1 MNIDLTESEQVFNS
15 TLGHHLKNFYSVSV
29 GCMKQEDL
37 DAITSHVTTYT
48 EAGFKVSRL
57 NRETLRVILG
67 KDLECLSEEVIV
79 DNKGRAFDAY
89 VANKYYAKFKNA
101 TQRGIE
107 FDLSFTDM
115 KKLLKKSHCEYTG
128 VLLDTNDDKLR
139 PSVERIDEN
148 LGYVKGNVA
157 LVSVHANNFKSRVLD
172 HGGEKSLALT
182 LDELSSMVEF
192 LKSHIKQ

>member
-1 MNIDLTESEQVFNS
+1 MNIDLTESEQVFNAK
-15 TLGHHLKNFYSVSV
+15 LGRHLKEFYSVKV
-29 GCMKQEDL
+29 GCMKQEDIETIINL
-37 DAITSHVTTYT
+37 VTAYS
-48 EAGFKVSRL
+48 EAEFNVSRA
-57 NRETLRVILG
+57 NRESLRVILG

-79 DNKGRAFDAY
+79 DNKCRAFDAY
-89 VANKYYAKFKNA
+89 VANKYYAKYKNA

-115 KKLLKKSHCEYTG
+115 KKLLKKTYCDYTG
-128 VLLDTNDDKLR
+128 VLLDPNDDKLR
-139 PSVERIDEN
+139 PSIERIDEN

-172 HGGEKSLALT
+172 HGGEESLALT